1 MESIINK
8 RSGSVLCKGSILKKC
23 QRTSSRLQI
32 DEGED
37 STETIREEADVYIN
51 GIPFVLR
58 ELRKPVAILTHV
70 GIAGVVVRLK
80 LHLIIIQLLQMRF
93 C

>member
-1 MESIINK
+1 M
-8 RSGSVLCKGSILKKC
+8 CKGSILKKC

-32 DEGED
+32 DEEGEG
-37 STETIREEADVYIN
+37 STEKIREEAHVYIN

-58 ELRKPVAILTHV
+58 ELRKPVDILTHV